1 MAARSLQCEID
12 QEKQKL
18 ASEKHHEIAV
28 SAATQYLPDQSDE
41 SAGRYVFAYTITIR
55 NAGQVAAQLISR
67 HWIITDAQ
75 GLVQEVRGLGVVGA
89 QPLLQPGESF
99 EYTSGTSITTPV
111 GTMRGSYQMLAADG
125 SRFEAAIPEFTL
137 SVPRVL
143 H

>member
-1 MAARSLQCEID
+1 MQG
-12 QEKQKL
+12 EKGEVP
-18 ASEKHHEIAV
+18 AHSIAV
-28 SAATQYLPDQSDE
+28 TAQTQYLPEQSDE
-41 SAGRYVFAYTITIR
+41 AAGRFVFAYTITIR
-55 NAGQVAAQLISR
+55 NSGTVAAQLVSR

-99 EYTSGTSITTPV
+99 EYTSGASIATPV
-111 GTMRGSYQMLAADG
+111 GTMHGSYQMLGADG
-125 SRFEAAIPEFTL
+125 TRFEAPIPQFTL